1 MKKFSDLGVKPP
13 EDKNI
18 FNVPVISIQDV
29 INVEIQVLD
38 FEANVKTAHGDG
50 RYILK
55 VKYEDR
61 ECKFFTNATPIKQAL
76 EQINKNDLPFTTII
90 KQQRF
95 GSGSGKTFYF
105 T

>member
-1 MKKFSDLGVKPP
+1 MKKFSDLGVKPLD
-13 EDKNI
+13 DKNI
-18 FNVPVISIQDV
+18 FNVPVVSVQDV
-29 INVEIQVLD
+29 INVEIEVLD

-55 VKYEDR
+55 IKHEDR
-61 ECKFFTNATPIKQAL
+61 ECKFFTNATPIKNAL
-76 EQINKNDLPFTTII
+76 SQISKSELPFTTTI

-95 GSGSGKTFYF
+95 GNGSGKTFYF

>member
-18 FNVPVISIQDV
+18 FNVPKVSIQDV
-29 INVEIQVLD
+29 INAEIEVLD
-38 FEANVKTAHGDG
+38 FEANVTTPHGDG

-55 VKYEDR
+55 VKHEGRD
-61 ECKFFTNATPIKQAL
+61 CKFFTNATPIKKAL
-76 EQINKNDLPFTTII
+76 DQINKSDLPFTTII

-95 GSGSGKTFYF
+95 GGGSGKTYYF